1 MRPTPVKKSRDAQ
14 DAVAVVYML
23 LERGLIVLTYD
34 QKEAVRV
41 GIEDVGAWSGRDPGW
56 WTDAL
61 QL

>member
-14 DAVAVVYML
+14 DAVAVADML
-23 LERGLIVLTYD
+23 LECGPILLTYD
-34 QKEAVRV
+34 QKEVVRV
-41 GIEDVGAWSGRDPGW
+41 CIDDVGAWSGRDLGW